1 MSWHGYEHVNA
12 RFGYEAYQLY
22 LGIKLH
28 YNSDY
33 DFNKYNGKVSASFE
47 SFLKRS
53 DKFQFSKLRKQ
64 HGENLKDYYV
74 ANFMHKDYWVGDLLG
89 EEGKENY
96 TEWKKYNQSL
106 LYSFE
111 KDIRYLNTLEGKLD
125 NLFDIGDS
133 SHPII
138 VQCILSKSISF
149 GTGVLLDA
157 LVGWST
163 RVKITEQYVWP
174 ELQRRIQKTQGFLG
188 YNNQK
193 LKQKVLEVYDS

>member
-1 MSWHGYEHVNA
+1 MSWHGYEHVNS

-74 ANFMHKDYWVGDLLG
+74 SNFMHKDYWVGDLLG

-125 NLFDIGDS
+125 NLFNTNDS

-163 RVKITEQYVWP
+163 RVKITEKYVWP

>member
-74 ANFMHKDYWVGDLLG
+74 SNFMHKDYWVGDLLG

-111 KDIRYLNTLEGKLD
+111 KDIRHLNSLEGKLD
-125 NLFDIGDS
+125 NLFNNNDS

-138 VQCILSKSISF
+138 VQCLLSKSISF
-149 GTGVLLDA
+149 GTGVLLDS
-157 LVGWST
+157 LIGWSS
-163 RVKITEQYVWP
+163 RLNISEQYVWP
-174 ELQRRIQKTQGFLG
+174 EVKQRLQKTQGFIG
-188 YNNQK
+188 YNNDT
-193 LKQKVLEVYDS
+193 LKKKVLEIYEC

>member
-1 MSWHGYEHVNA
+1 MDA
-12 RFGYEAYQLY
+12 RFGYESYKLY

-64 HGENLKDYYV
+64 HRENLKDFYI
-74 ANFMHKDYWVGDLLG
+74 ANFMHKDYWIGDLFG
-89 EEGKENY
+89 EEAKENY

-106 LYSFE
+106 LYCFE
-111 KDIRYLNTLEGKLD
+111 KDIRYLHSLEGVLD
-125 NLFDIGDS
+125 NLFSTDSS

-138 VQCILSKSISF
+138 VTSILSNSISF
-149 GTGVLLDA
+149 TTGVLLDS
-157 LVGWST
+157 LIRWSSSI
-163 RVKITEQYVWP
+163 KITEQYVWP
-174 ELQRRIQKTQGFLG
+174 ELQRRIQKTQGFIG
-188 YNNQK
+188 YNNKK
-193 LKQKVLEVYDS
+193 LKEKVLEIYDS

>member
-74 ANFMHKDYWVGDLLG
+74 SNFMHKDYWIGDLFG
-89 EEGKENY
+89 EEAKQNY

-111 KDIRYLNTLEGKLD
+111 KDIRYLHSLEGVLD
-125 NLFDIGDS
+125 SLFTNNGS

-138 VQCILSKSISF
+138 VQSLLSKSISF
-149 GTGVLLDA
+149 GTGVLLDS
-157 LVGWST
+157 LIRWSSSIN
-163 RVKITEQYVWP
+163 ITEQYVWP
-174 ELQRRIQKTQGFLG
+174 ELKQRLQKTKGFIG
-188 YNNQK
+188 YNQDK
-193 LKQKVLEVYDS
+193 LKQKVLEIYES

>member
-1 MSWHGYEHVNA
+1 MDA
-12 RFGYEAYQLY
+12 KFGYESYQLY

-64 HGENLKDYYV
+64 HRENLKDFYI
-74 ANFMHKDYWVGDLLG
+74 ANFMHKDYWIGDLFG
-89 EEGKENY
+89 EEAKENY

-106 LYSFE
+106 LYCFE
-111 KDIRYLNTLEGKLD
+111 KDIRYLHSLEGVLD
-125 NLFDIGDS
+125 NLFSTDSS

-138 VQCILSKSISF
+138 VTSILSNSISF
-149 GTGVLLDA
+149 TTGVLLDS
-157 LVGWST
+157 LIRWSSSI
-163 RVKITEQYVWP
+163 KITEQYVWP
-174 ELQRRIQKTQGFLG
+174 ELQRRIQKTQGFIG
-188 YNNQK
+188 YNNKK
-193 LKQKVLEVYDS
+193 LKEKVLEIYDS

>member
-1 MSWHGYEHVNA
+1 MDA
-12 RFGYEAYQLY
+12 RFGYESYKLY

-64 HGENLKDYYV
+64 HRENLKDFYI
-74 ANFMHKDYWVGDLLG
+74 ANFMHKDYWIGDLFG
-89 EEGKENY
+89 EEAKENY

-106 LYSFE
+106 LYCFE
-111 KDIRYLNTLEGKLD
+111 KDIRYLNSLEGVLD
-125 NLFDIGDS
+125 NLFSTDSS

-138 VQCILSKSISF
+138 VSSILSKSISF
-149 GTGVLLDA
+149 ATGVLLDS
-157 LVGWST
+157 LIRWSSSI
-163 RVKITEQYVWP
+163 KSTEQYVWP
-174 ELQRRIQKTQGFLG
+174 ELQRRIQKTQGFIG
-188 YNNQK
+188 YNNKK
-193 LKQKVLEVYDS
+193 LKEKVLEIYDS

>member
-1 MSWHGYEHVNA
+1 MDA
-12 RFGYEAYQLY
+12 KFGYESYQLY

-64 HGENLKDYYV
+64 HRENLKDFYI
-74 ANFMHKDYWVGDLLG
+74 ANFMHKDYWIGDLFG
-89 EEGKENY
+89 EEAKENY

-106 LYSFE
+106 LYCFE
-111 KDIRYLNTLEGKLD
+111 KDIRYLNSLEGVLD
-125 NLFDIGDS
+125 NLFSTDSS

-138 VQCILSKSISF
+138 VSSILSKSISF
-149 GTGVLLDA
+149 ATGVLLDS
-157 LVGWST
+157 LIRWSSS
-163 RVKITEQYVWP
+163 VNITEKYVWP
-174 ELQRRIQKTQGFLG
+174 ELQRRIQKTQGFIG
-188 YNNQK
+188 YNNKK
-193 LKQKVLEVYDS
+193 LKEKVLEIYDS

>member
-1 MSWHGYEHVNA
+1 MDA
-12 RFGYEAYQLY
+12 RFGYESYKLY

-64 HGENLKDYYV
+64 HRENLKDFYI
-74 ANFMHKDYWVGDLLG
+74 ANFMHKDYWIGDLFG
-89 EEGKENY
+89 EEAKENY

-106 LYSFE
+106 LYCFE
-111 KDIRYLNTLEGKLD
+111 KDIRYLNSLEGVLD
-125 NLFDIGDS
+125 NLFSTDSS

-138 VQCILSKSISF
+138 VTSILSNSISF
-149 GTGVLLDA
+149 TTGVLLDS
-157 LVGWST
+157 LIRWSSSI
-163 RVKITEQYVWP
+163 KITEQYVWP
-174 ELQRRIQKTQGFLG
+174 ELQRRIQKTQGFIG
-188 YNNQK
+188 YNNKK
-193 LKQKVLEVYDS
+193 LKEKVLEIYDS

>member
-1 MSWHGYEHVNA
+1 VDA
-12 RFGYEAYQLY
+12 KFGYESYQLY

-64 HGENLKDYYV
+64 HRENLKDFYI
-74 ANFMHKDYWVGDLLG
+74 ANFMHKDYWIGDLFG
-89 EEGKENY
+89 EEAKENY

-106 LYSFE
+106 LYCFE
-111 KDIRYLNTLEGKLD
+111 KDIRYLHSLEGVLD
-125 NLFDIGDS
+125 NLFSTDSS

-138 VQCILSKSISF
+138 VTSILSNSISF
-149 GTGVLLDA
+149 TTGVLLDS
-157 LVGWST
+157 LIRWSSSI
-163 RVKITEQYVWP
+163 KITEQYVWP
-174 ELQRRIQKTQGFLG
+174 ELQRRIQKTQGFIG
-188 YNNQK
+188 YNNKK
-193 LKQKVLEVYDS
+193 LKEKVLEIYDS

>member
-1 MSWHGYEHVNA
+1 MDA
-12 RFGYEAYQLY
+12 KFGYESYQLY

-64 HGENLKDYYV
+64 HRENLKDSYI
-74 ANFMHKDYWVGDLLG
+74 ANFMHKDYWIGDLFG
-89 EEGKENY
+89 EEAKENY

-106 LYSFE
+106 LYCFE
-111 KDIRYLNTLEGKLD
+111 KDIRYLHSLEGVLD
-125 NLFDIGDS
+125 NLFSTDSS

-138 VQCILSKSISF
+138 VTSILSNSISF
-149 GTGVLLDA
+149 TTGVLLDS
-157 LVGWST
+157 LIRWSSSI
-163 RVKITEQYVWP
+163 KITEQYVWP
-174 ELQRRIQKTQGFLG
+174 ELQRRIQKTQGFIG
-188 YNNQK
+188 YNNKK
-193 LKQKVLEVYDS
+193 LKEKVLEIYDS

>member
-1 MSWHGYEHVNA
+1 MDA
-12 RFGYEAYQLY
+12 RFGYESYKLY

-64 HGENLKDYYV
+64 HRENLKDFYI
-74 ANFMHKDYWVGDLLG
+74 ANFMHKDYWIGDLFG
-89 EEGKENY
+89 EEAKENY

-106 LYSFE
+106 LYCFE
-111 KDIRYLNTLEGKLD
+111 KDIRYLNSLEGVLD
-125 NLFDIGDS
+125 NLFSTDSS

-138 VQCILSKSISF
+138 VSSILSKSISF
-149 GTGVLLDA
+149 ATGVLLDS
-157 LVGWST
+157 LIRWSSS
-163 RVKITEQYVWP
+163 VNITEKYVWP
-174 ELQRRIQKTQGFLG
+174 ELQRRIQKTQGFIG
-188 YNNQK
+188 YNNKK
-193 LKQKVLEVYDS
+193 LREKILEIYDS

>member
-64 HGENLKDYYV
+64 HGEQLKDYYV
-74 ANFMHKDYWVGDLLG
+74 ANFMYKDYWVGDLLG
-89 EEGKENY
+89 EEAKENY

-106 LYSFE
+106 LSCFE
-111 KDIRYLNTLEGKLD
+111 KDIRYLYSLETKLD

-138 VQCILSKSISF
+138 VSNVLSKSISL
-149 GTGVLLDA
+149 GTAVLLDS
-157 LVGWST
+157 LIGWSS

-174 ELQRRIQKTQGFLG
+174 ELQRRIQKTQGFIG

-193 LKQKVLEVYDS
+193 LKQKVLEIYDS